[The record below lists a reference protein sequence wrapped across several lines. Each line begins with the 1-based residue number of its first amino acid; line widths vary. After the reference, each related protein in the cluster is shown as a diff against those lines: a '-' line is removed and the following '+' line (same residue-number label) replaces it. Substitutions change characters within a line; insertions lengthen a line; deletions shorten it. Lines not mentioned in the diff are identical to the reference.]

1 MTGVLYGEKWGQS
14 FYNII
19 NSMQNIH
26 VYSIF
31 YILIFSHH
39 LTANLHPLHS
49 HKMSLLLR
57 RISHKSYFYYV
68 LP

>member
-1 MTGVLYGEKWGQS
+1 MYIAFFLY
-14 FYNII
+14 FD
-19 NSMQNIH
+19 
-26 VYSIF
+26 F
-31 YILIFSHH
+31 FSHH